1 MTRILIADDRES
13 MRTALKAMFVMRP
26 HWEICGE
33 AEDGREA
40 VAKATE
46 LQPDMI
52 VLDFRMPLSDGLQA
66 ASQISETMPATPI
79 VMYTLY
85 KTDELEVA
93 AKLVGVRCVVAKED
107 GFRNLLSAIEAELVA
122 KKYQKKSKQE

>member
-107 GFRNLLSAIEAELVA
+107 GFRNLLNAIEAELVA
-122 KKYQKKSKQE
+122 KKYQKKSQQE